1 MSLTRRL
8 WLLVLLITAMA
19 CAGSLATSLWSHRQY
34 LEDQL
39 AIKNHDNAAA
49 LAISLSQQSGDMH
62 TVRLLIAAQ
71 FDTGHYRSIRLI
83 GPDNTPLITLS
94 DQTPP
99 PVTPEWFMRLLPI
112 DSKPGIAQVSAGWT
126 ALGQVEVISHSS
138 FAHGVLWD
146 SALRL
151 LALLAVVGA
160 LSGLL
165 GTLLVRKTLRPLAA
179 LAQQARALAERRFI
193 KAAPPQ
199 INDLA
204 PLTHAM
210 NSMVDRV
217 QAQYAEHAATVEH
230 LRHAATTDPVT
241 GIANRTEFQRRLD
254 EALQPTPQARIGSLL
269 IVRIRNLQDLNQV
282 HGHAATDQV
291 LCALAGDLNDHAE
304 TRVQAFTGRLNG
316 SDIGVFMPEQK
327 LSRTALAELRS
338 HLNSLLKTA
347 EPGPQIAAGASA
359 ITPGMTC
366 GHALAQAD
374 TALAA
379 AEADAYGIAWLDNP
393 ERQEADQSGQESW
406 RRNLQEALTNRQI
419 AIELLPVTG
428 LDGSLLH
435 QQSEIMLSWGDH
447 DKHHSAQH
455 WMPFAL
461 RTGTAAAIE
470 EIAIEQCLKL
480 ADSTAADPASTHIS
494 LRLDES
500 TLRDS
505 TVLAYLIGLLDRNQ
519 NAARRLCIEIP
530 ETMVYRDPDFG
541 LDLARTLKRS
551 GVRIGLSEAGAYL
564 SRIAIVPALELNHI
578 RINADPTAFA
588 GTLTTSAAQAYLAGV
603 ISMARGMGIKVILDH
618 LSATNAATLT
628 KTAGADGWVM
638 RKAD

>member
-8 WLLVLLITAMA
+8 WLLVLLITATA
-19 CAGSLATSLWSHRQY
+19 CAGSLVTSLWSHRQY
-34 LEDQL
+34 LENQL

-71 FDTGHYRSIRLI
+71 YDTGHYRSIRLI
-83 GPDNTPLITLS
+83 GPENTPLVTLS

-99 PVTPEWFMRLLPI
+99 PLTPDWFMRLLPI

-138 FAHGVLWD
+138 FAYGVLWD

-165 GTLLVRKTLRPLAA
+165 GTLLVRKTLKPLAA

-241 GIANRTEFQRRLD
+241 GIANRPEFQRRLD

-269 IVRIRNLQDLNQV
+269 IVRIRNLQDLNQA
-282 HGHAATDQV
+282 HGHATTDQ
-291 LCALAGDLNDHAE
+291 AIRMLAGDLTSHAA
-304 TRVQAFTGRLNG
+304 TLAQACTGRLNG
-316 SDIGVFMPEQK
+316 SDIGLFMPGRK
-327 LSRTALAELRS
+327 LSRTTLAELRS
-338 HLNSLLKTA
+338 RFNSLLKNT
-347 EPGPQIAAGASA
+347 EPGPQLALGASA

-366 GHALAQAD
+366 GQALAQAD

-379 AEADAYGIAWLDNP
+379 AEADANGIAWLDNP
-393 ERQEADQSGQESW
+393 QMQETDQSGQESW
-406 RRNLQEALTNRQI
+406 RRNLQEALTRRRISIQ
-419 AIELLPVTG
+419 LLPVMG
-428 LDGSLLH
+428 LDGGLLH
-435 QQSEIMLSWGDH
+435 QQSEITLSWGEH
-447 DKHHSAQH
+447 NNYHPAKY

-461 RTGTAAAIE
+461 RTGTATAIE
-470 EIAIEQCLKL
+470 EIAIEQSLKL
-480 ADSTAADPASTHIS
+480 SEFASTSIS

-505 TVLAYLIGLLDRNQ
+505 AALAHLVGLLDRNQ
-519 NAARRLCIEIP
+519 NAVRRLCIEIP
-530 ETMVYRDPDFG
+530 EAMVYRDPDFG
-541 LDLARTLKRS
+541 LDLARTLRRS
-551 GVRIGLSEAGAYL
+551 GARIGLSEAGAYL
-564 SRIAIVPALELNHI
+564 SRIAIVPALELDHI
-578 RINADPTAFA
+578 RINANPSALA
-588 GTLTTSAAQAYLAGV
+588 GTMTTSAAQAYLAGV
-603 ISMARGMGIKVILDH
+603 IAMARGMGIKVILDH
-618 LSATNAATLT
+618 LSPTDAATLT
-628 KTAGADGWVM
+628 RAAGADGWVI
-638 RKAD
+638 READ